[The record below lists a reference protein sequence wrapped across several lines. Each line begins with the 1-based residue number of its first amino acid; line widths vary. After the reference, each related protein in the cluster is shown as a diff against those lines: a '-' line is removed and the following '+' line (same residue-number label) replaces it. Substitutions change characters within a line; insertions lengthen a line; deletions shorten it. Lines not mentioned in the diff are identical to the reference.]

1 MKQLILLFTLAMLL
15 LSNSDCT
22 KNKSTVRY
30 KGKLEITGICMNYT
44 IRVTEG
50 NIDPALI
57 VDNWTDETTSKSYD
71 KVFRLGNPCDF
82 PATVKQGDEFYFTI
96 DTAKGK
102 DCAVC
107 MAYYPTPP
115 KALSIKVVTE

>member
-1 MKQLILLFTLAMLL
+1 MKRFILLFTLAILV

-82 PATVKQGDEFYFTI
+82 PATLKQGDEFYFTI

-102 DCAVC
+102 ECAVC